1 MNATVDLSGHFLM
14 AMPGAVEGELAGTV
28 IYVCEHS
35 DQGALG
41 LVINRPMDLKISHLL
56 QKVDMASMDG
66 EGEDGLEAKRQA
78 NQANQANQA
87 SEDGEAEEMKDSFVS
102 SSENAPE
109 TPHSIE
115 SSESPV
121 FYGGPVQ
128 TDRGFVLH
136 KPAGDYA
143 SSIELNDS
151 MALTTSR
158 DVLQAVASGEGPAQM
173 LVTLGYAGWGAG
185 QLEQELAQ
193 NAWLSVAAQA
203 DIIFDEPPASRYP
216 AAMRLLGIDPAMLAG
231 SAGHA

>member
-56 QKVDMASMDG
+56 QKVDMASTDG
-66 EGEDGLEAKRQA
+66 DAEGALDATGRVGAMQSTNPFA
-78 NQANQANQA
+78 TADA
-87 SEDGEAEEMKDSFVS
+87 SESKHA
-102 SSENAPE
+102 
-109 TPHSIE
+109 IE
-115 SSESPV
+115 SAESPV

-136 KPAGDYA
+136 KPAGEYA
-143 SSIELNDS
+143 SSIQLNDS

-158 DVLQAVASGEGPAQM
+158 DVLQAVASGDGPEQM

>member
-14 AMPGAVEGELAGTV
+14 AMPGSVEGDLAGTV

-41 LVINRPMDLKISHLL
+41 LVINRPMDLTISHLL
-56 QKVDMASMDG
+56 QKVD
-66 EGEDGLEAKRQA
+66 LETP
-78 NQANQANQA
+78 
-87 SEDGEAEEMKDSFVS
+87 EALVTPESADQIESAGKDSSNF
-102 SSENAPE
+102 
-109 TPHSIE
+109 
-115 SSESPV
+115 PV

-136 KPAGDYA
+136 KPTGEFN
-143 SSIELNDS
+143 SSIHLGKS
-151 MALTTSR
+151 MALTTSK
-158 DVLQAVASGEGPAQM
+158 DVLQAVAGGEGPEQI

-193 NAWLSVAAQA
+193 NAWLSVAAEEA
-203 DIIFDEPPASRYP
+203 IIFDEPPESRYP
-216 AAMRLLGIDPAMLAG
+216 AAMRLLGVDPAMLAG